1 MRDDGHKR
9 RVRANLLGSGIIA
22 IVLGL
27 GWCLAFI
34 HFGRPLLAALHG
46 GLVALGIVLIW
57 LSYLGRLTA
66 AALLAAH
73 VFPAFI
79 AVSCLFDNV
88 PNGVHRATQMHFLA
102 VALGVYFVFRRSGIY
117 MKYVLPALCLIGFIV
132 FSHTSIGFQN
142 PDLVIP
148 ASAAEAGVWTNT
160 LTAMAELIF
169 IVVIMNAD
177 LSTRRMM
184 DIEMRKAIAQGDF
197 RLHYQ
202 PQIDAAGQVAGA
214 EALIR
219 WRHAKM
225 GNVPPVNFIP
235 LAEETG
241 LIVPIGNWVLRAA
254 CAQLAQWEAQP
265 ETRHLT
271 MSVNVS
277 ASQFRQPDFVQS
289 VTEIV
294 RLSGVT
300 PSKLKLE
307 LTESMFVDNVD
318 ATVAK
323 MNALRAIGIIW
334 SLDDFGTGYSSLS
347 VLNSIPIGQ
356 IKIDQSFVRDM
367 LTNASNMVVTEAI
380 IELAS
385 KLNLQVIA
393 EGVETFEQ
401 LSRLREAGCR
411 TYQGYLFSPPL
422 DIDAFGKLL
431 SPEPSST
438 EPLSRHLTE
447 LRTSDPVDPAM
458 TRPPHPSSD

>member
-1 MRDDGHKR
+1 M
-9 RVRANLLGSGIIA
+9 
-22 IVLGL
+22 
-27 GWCLAFI
+27 
-34 HFGRPLLAALHG
+34 HG
-46 GLVALGIVLIW
+46 GLVVFGIALVW
-57 LSYLGRLTA
+57 LAYQGRLTA
-66 AALLAAH
+66 AALLAGH

-88 PNGVHRATQMHFLA
+88 PEGVHRATQMHFLS
-102 VALGVYFVFRRSGIY
+102 VALGGYFVFRRGGIY
-117 MKYVLPALCLIGFIV
+117 MKYVLPALCLTGFIV
-132 FSHTSIGFQN
+132 FSNTSIGFHD
-142 PDLVIP
+142 PALVIP
-148 ASAAEAGVWTNT
+148 ESAAEIGVWTNT

-177 LSTRRMM
+177 LSVRRMM
-184 DIEMRKAIAQGDF
+184 DIEMRKAIAHGDF
-197 RLHYQ
+197 QLHYQ
-202 PQIDAAGQVAGA
+202 PQINEAGKITGV

-219 WRHAKM
+219 WQHAKM
-225 GNVPPVNFIP
+225 GNVPPVKFIP

-254 CAQLAQWEAQP
+254 CAQLAQWETRP

-271 MSVNVS
+271 MAVNVS

-289 VTEIV
+289 VSEIV

-323 MNALRAIGIIW
+323 MNALKAIGIVW

-347 VLNSIPIGQ
+347 VLNSFPLGQ
-356 IKIDQSFVRDM
+356 IKIDKSFVRDM
-367 LTNASNMVVTEAI
+367 LTNPSNMVVTEAI

-393 EGVETFEQ
+393 EGVETVEQ
-401 LSRLREAGCR
+401 LNRLREAGCMS
-411 TYQGYLFSPPL
+411 YQGYLFSPPL
-422 DIDAFGKLL
+422 GIDAFSKLL
-431 SPEPSST
+431 SPEPSSA
-438 EPLSRHLTE
+438 EPLTRHQPEPFAPDLA
-447 LRTSDPVDPAM
+447 PAAM
-458 TRPPHPSSD
+458 ICPSLS